1 MKDGFIK
8 IAAVSP
14 ATVVADTKFNTNQI
28 KKAIDD
34 ANEQKVNILLL
45 PELCVTSCT
54 CGDLFY
60 SDTLLTCALEAL
72 KKIKSYTADKFSVVV
87 AGLPL
92 KYNSKLYN
100 CAAVIA
106 NGSILG
112 ITAKENI
119 ASFSEYYNQRQ
130 FTSSV
135 NIKADSVLCFDG
147 ENIPFSNRLIFCHS
161 VMENYSFGIEIGE
174 DLFASVSP
182 ASELCANGA
191 NIILNPSSS
200 NETTGKAEQ
209 RKLFIKTAS
218 AKNICAYITSNASM
232 GEATGDTVF
241 SAHNIIAEN
250 GSILCESAPFEMKNA
265 VSEIDVN
272 KLSSARV
279 KSNLFRSKT
288 ENNVQT
294 ILFEQEIIDTSLSR
308 KFAPNPFV
316 PENKTERNEKIETIL
331 KIQAFGLKKRLEH
344 ARSGSA
350 VIGIS
355 GGLDSCLALLA
366 TVNAYDLMKADRK
379 KIIAVTMPCF
389 GTSERTHDNAVKMCE
404 SLGVTLREVNIKEA
418 VNIHFRDIEHSSDVH
433 DVTYENAQARERTQV
448 LMDIANKENGMVIGT
463 GDLSELA
470 LGWATYNGDHM
481 SMYSVNADIT
491 KTMVRH
497 IVQHIAE
504 NSENA
509 LKEVLLDILDTPV
522 SPELLPTDNQGKIA
536 QKTEDLVGP
545 YELHDFFLYHHIENA
560 FSPSKI
566 YRIAKYTFDSI
577 YDSETILKWLKTF
590 MRRFFIQQFKR
601 SCLPDGPKVGSVSL
615 SPRGDWNM
623 PSDASFEMWIKDLDN
638 IR

>member
-14 ATVVADTKFNTNQI
+14 NTVVADTRFNTIQI
-28 KKAIDD
+28 KKAIDE
-34 ANEQKVNILLL
+34 AHEQKVNILLL
-45 PELCVTSCT
+45 PELCVTSCS

-60 SDTLLTCALEAL
+60 SETLQSSTVEAL
-72 KKIKSYTADKFSVVV
+72 KKIKSFTVDKFPVVI

-92 KYNSKLYN
+92 KHNSKLYN
-100 CAAVIA
+100 CAAVII
-106 NGSILG
+106 NGKLLG
-112 ITAKENI
+112 VTAKENI
-119 ASFSEYYNQRQ
+119 ASFSQYYNQRQ
-130 FTSSV
+130 FTSSG
-135 NIKADSVLCFDG
+135 NIKPDSYICIDG
-147 ENIPFSNRLIFCHS
+147 ENVPFSNRLIFRHS
-161 VMENYSFGIEIGE
+161 VLDSYCFGIEIGE
-174 DLFASVSP
+174 DLFAACSP
-182 ASELCANGA
+182 SAKLCRSGA
-191 NIILNPSSS
+191 NIILNPSAS
-200 NETTGKAEQ
+200 NETVGMAEK
-209 RKLFIKTAS
+209 RRLFIKAQS
-218 AKNICAYITSNASM
+218 AKNICAYVTANASV

-250 GSILCESAPFEMKNA
+250 GEILSESAPFEMINA

-272 KLSSARV
+272 KLSGARI
-279 KSNLFRSKT
+279 KSNLFGSEVT
-288 ENNVQT
+288 DTVQT
-294 ILFEQEIIDTSLSR
+294 IPFEQEIIRTKLSR
-308 KFAPNPFV
+308 KYAQNPFV
-316 PENKTERNEKIETIL
+316 PENKAERNERIETIL
-331 KIQAFGLKKRLEH
+331 KIQAYGLKKRLEH
-344 ARSGSA
+344 ARSSSA

-366 TVNAYDLMKADRK
+366 TVNAFDLMKADRK

-389 GTSERTHDNAVKMCE
+389 GTSVRTHDNAVKMCE
-404 SLGVTLREVNIKEA
+404 SLGVTLKEVNIKEA
-418 VNIHFRDIEHSSDVH
+418 VNIHFRDIEHPDNVH

-481 SMYSVNADIT
+481 SMYSVNTDIT

-497 IVQHIAE
+497 IVQYIAD
-504 NSENA
+504 NSEAA

-522 SPELLPTDNQGKIA
+522 SPELLPTDTQGKIA

-566 YRIAKYTFDSI
+566 YKIAQYTFDGI
-577 YDSETILKWLKTF
+577 YDGETILKWLKTF

-601 SCLPDGPKVGSVSL
+601 SCLPDGPKTSSVSL

-623 PSDASFEMWIKDLDN
+623 PSDASFELWVKDLEN
-638 IR
+638 I

>member
-14 ATVVADTKFNTNQI
+14 ETVVADTKANTNQI

-34 ANEQKVNILLL
+34 ANEKKVNILLL
-45 PELCVTSCT
+45 PELCVTGCT

-60 SDTLLTCALEAL
+60 SDTLLKGAVEAL
-72 KKIKSYTADKFSVVV
+72 KKIRSYTLDKFPLVV
-87 AGLPL
+87 AGVPL

-100 CAAVIA
+100 CAAVIT
-106 NGSILG
+106 NGKILG

-119 ASFSEYYNQRQ
+119 ADFSGYYNQRQ
-130 FTSSV
+130 FTSSE
-135 NIKADSVLCFDG
+135 NIKTDCVICIDG
-147 ENIPFSNRLIFCHS
+147 ENVPFSNRLIFRHTALD
-161 VMENYSFGIEIGE
+161 NYSFGIEIGE
-174 DLFASVSP
+174 DLFASFSP
-182 ASELCANGA
+182 ATELCSNGA

-200 NETTGKAEQ
+200 NETVGKAEK
-209 RKLFIKTAS
+209 RRLFIKTAS
-218 AKNICAYITSNASM
+218 EKNICAYITANASM

-250 GSILCESAPFEMKNA
+250 GEILAESAPFEMKNA
-265 VSEIDVN
+265 ISEVDVN
-272 KLSSARV
+272 KLSSLRI
-279 KSNLFRSKT
+279 KSNLFRSA
-288 ENNVQT
+288 EDCAIQT
-294 ILFEQEIIDTSLSR
+294 IGFKQEITDTELSR
-308 KFAPNPFV
+308 KYVLNPFV
-316 PENKTERNEKIETIL
+316 PENKAERNEKIEAIL

-389 GTSERTHDNAVKMCE
+389 GTSKRTHDNAVKMCE

-418 VNIHFRDIEHSSDVH
+418 VSIHFRDIDHSSDVH

-448 LMDIANKENGMVIGT
+448 LMDIANEENGMVIGT

-481 SMYSVNADIT
+481 SMYGVNADIT

-497 IVQHIAE
+497 IVQYIAE
-504 NSENA
+504 NSKA
-509 LKEVLLDILDTPV
+509 SLKEVLLDILDTPV

-566 YRIAKYTFDSI
+566 YRIAKYTFDGI
-577 YDSETILKWLKTF
+577 YDNETILKWLKTF

-601 SCLPDGPKVGSVSL
+601 SCLPDGPKTNSVSL
-615 SPRGDWNM
+615 SPRGDWSM
-623 PSDASFEMWIKDLDN
+623 PSDASFEMWVRDLEN
-638 IR
+638 I

>member
-14 ATVVADTKFNTNQI
+14 ETVVADTKANTAQI
-28 KKAIDD
+28 KKAIDN

-45 PELCVTSCT
+45 PELCITACT

-60 SDTLLTCALEAL
+60 SDTLLDNALEAL
-72 KKIKSYTADKFSVVV
+72 KKIKSYTADKFPVVV
-87 AGLPL
+87 LGLPIRH
-92 KYNSKLYN
+92 NSKLYN

-106 NGSILG
+106 NGKISG

-119 ASFSEYYNQRQ
+119 AGFSQYYNQRQ
-130 FTSSV
+130 FTSSE
-135 NIKADSVLCFDG
+135 NIKSGSYIYIDG
-147 ENIPFSNRLIFCHS
+147 ENVPFSNRLIFRHS
-161 VMENYSFGIEIGE
+161 VLESYSFGVEIGE

-182 ASELCANGA
+182 STKLCANGA
-191 NIILNPSSS
+191 EIILNPSAS
-200 NETTGKAEQ
+200 NEITGMADK

-218 AKNICAYITSNASM
+218 AKNICAYVTANASM

-250 GSILCESAPFEMKNA
+250 GDILSESAPFEIKNA
-265 VSEIDVN
+265 ISEVDIK
-272 KLSSARV
+272 KLSTARA
-279 KSNLFRSKT
+279 KSNLLSVDT
-288 ENNVQT
+288 DNAVQ
-294 ILFEQEIIDTSLSR
+294 IISFEQDIIDTVLTR
-308 KFAPNPFV
+308 KYALNPFV
-316 PENKTERNEKIETIL
+316 PENKSELNERIETIL
-331 KIQAFGLKKRLEH
+331 KIQAYGLKKRLEH
-344 ARSGSA
+344 AHSGSA

-366 TVNAYDLMKADRK
+366 TVNAFDLMKADRK
-379 KIIAVTMPCF
+379 RIIAVTMPCF
-389 GTSERTHDNAVKMCE
+389 GTSVRTHDNAVKMCE
-404 SLGVTLREVNIKEA
+404 SLGVTLKEVNIKEA
-418 VNIHFRDIEHSSDVH
+418 VNIHFRDIEHSSDLH
-433 DVTYENAQARERTQV
+433 DITYENAQARERTQV

-481 SMYSVNADIT
+481 SMYGMNADIT
-491 KTMVRH
+491 KTMVKQVVRY
-497 IVQHIAE
+497 IAE
-504 NSENA
+504 NSEA
-509 LKEVLLDILDTPV
+509 TLKEVLLDILDTPV
-522 SPELLPTDNQGKIA
+522 SPELLPTDTQGKIA

-566 YRIAKYTFDSI
+566 YRIAKYTFNSI
-577 YDSETILKWLKTF
+577 YDDETILKWLKTF

-601 SCLPDGPKVGSVSL
+601 SCLPDGPKTNSVSL

-623 PSDASFEMWIKDLDN
+623 PSDASFELWVKDLEN
-638 IR
+638 IE

>member
-14 ATVVADTKFNTNQI
+14 NTVVADTKANTNQI
-28 KKAIDD
+28 KKAIDE
-34 ANEQKVNILLL
+34 ANAQKVNILLL
-45 PELCVTSCT
+45 PELCITACT

-60 SDTLLTCALEAL
+60 SDTLLTSAVEAL

-92 KYNSKLYN
+92 RYNSKLYN

-130 FTSSV
+130 FTSSE
-135 NIKADSVLCFDG
+135 NIKSNSFICIDG
-147 ENIPFSNRLIFCHS
+147 KNIPFSNRLIFRHS
-161 VMENYSFGIEIGE
+161 IIENYSFGIEIGE
-174 DLFASVSP
+174 DLFASFSP
-182 ASELCANGA
+182 SAELCANGA

-200 NETTGKAEQ
+200 NETTGKAYK

-218 AKNICAYITSNASM
+218 EKNVCAYITANASM

-250 GSILCESAPFEMKNA
+250 GEILSESAPFERKNA

-272 KLSSARV
+272 KLSSERI
-279 KSNLFRSKT
+279 KSNLFNSKQ
-288 ENNVQT
+288 NNDIQT
-294 ILFEQEIIDTSLSR
+294 IFFEQEIIDTSLSR
-308 KFAPNPFV
+308 KFALNPFV
-316 PENKTERNEKIETIL
+316 PENKSELNERIETIL

-344 ARSGSA
+344 TRSNSA

-389 GTSERTHDNAVKMCE
+389 GTSKRTHDNAVKMCE
-404 SLGVTLREVNIKEA
+404 SLGVTLREINIKEA
-418 VNIHFRDIEHSSDVH
+418 VNIHFRDIGQPNDVH

-448 LMDIANKENGMVIGT
+448 LMDIANRENGMVIGT

-491 KTMVRH
+491 KTTVRH
-497 IVQHIAE
+497 IVQYIAE
-504 NSENA
+504 NSEKS

-522 SPELLPTDNQGKIA
+522 SPELLPTDTKGKIA

-566 YRIAKYTFDSI
+566 YRIAKYTFDGI
-577 YDSETILKWLKTF
+577 YDTETILKWLKTF

-601 SCLPDGPKVGSVSL
+601 SCLPDGPKTNSVSL
-615 SPRGDWNM
+615 SPGGDWSM
-623 PSDASFEMWIKDLDN
+623 PSDASFELWVKDLEN
-638 IR
+638 VE

>member
-1 MKDGFIK
+1 
-8 IAAVSP
+8 
-14 ATVVADTKFNTNQI
+14 
-28 KKAIDD
+28 
-34 ANEQKVNILLL
+34 
-45 PELCVTSCT
+45 
-54 CGDLFY
+54 
-60 SDTLLTCALEAL
+60 
-72 KKIKSYTADKFSVVV
+72 
-87 AGLPL
+87 
-92 KYNSKLYN
+92 
-100 CAAVIA
+100 
-106 NGSILG
+106 
-112 ITAKENI
+112 
-119 ASFSEYYNQRQ
+119 
-130 FTSSV
+130 
-135 NIKADSVLCFDG
+135 KADSVLCFDG

-191 NIILNPSSS
+191 DIILNPSSS

-279 KSNLFRSKT
+279 KSNLFRSK
-288 ENNVQT
+288 EESNVQT

-308 KFAPNPFV
+308 KFALNPFV
-316 PENKTERNEKIETIL
+316 PENKTELNEKIETIL

-366 TVNAYDLMKADRK
+366 TVNAFDLIKADRK

-577 YDSETILKWLKTF
+577 YDSETILKWLRTF

-601 SCLPDGPKVGSVSL
+601 SCLPDGPKTSSVSL

-623 PSDASFEMWIKDLDN
+623 PSDASFEMWVKDLEN
-638 IR
+638 IG